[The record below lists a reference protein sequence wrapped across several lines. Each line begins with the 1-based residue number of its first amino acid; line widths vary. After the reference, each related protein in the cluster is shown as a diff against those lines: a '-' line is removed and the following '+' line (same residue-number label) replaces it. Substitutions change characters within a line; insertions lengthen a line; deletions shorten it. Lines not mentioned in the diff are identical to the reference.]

1 MNTRTLIFDASLCTG
16 CRACEL
22 ACSFKCEGE
31 FKPSVS
37 RIQVVKNDE
46 NGVDVPIGCEHC
58 DDGPCAA
65 VCPVRA
71 LRRDE
76 TTGAIVHEPN
86 MCIRCRQCLTACP
99 FAAMHYDS
107 TRRMLYK
114 CDLCKGDPEC
124 VKWCFTGA
132 VKATDNIEKYMR
144 KKLLTRAETVTAALR
159 ESSSMTI
166 K

>member
-1 MNTRTLIFDASLCTG
+1 MNMKALIFDASLCTG

-46 NGVDVPIGCEHC
+46 YGVDVPIGCEHC
-58 DDGPCAA
+58 DDAPCAT
-65 VCPVRA
+65 VCPARA

-76 TTGAIVHEPN
+76 TTGAIVHDPN
-86 MCIRCRQCLTACP
+86 LCIRCRQCLTACP
-99 FAAMHYDS
+99 FAAVHYDS
-107 TRRMLYK
+107 IKRMIYK
-114 CDLCKGDPEC
+114 CDLCRGEPEC

-132 VKATDNIEKYMR
+132 VKATENIEKIMR
-144 KKLLTRAETVTAALR
+144 KRLLDHAEKVAIALR
-159 ESSSMTI
+159 ERSITTFR
-166 K
+166 